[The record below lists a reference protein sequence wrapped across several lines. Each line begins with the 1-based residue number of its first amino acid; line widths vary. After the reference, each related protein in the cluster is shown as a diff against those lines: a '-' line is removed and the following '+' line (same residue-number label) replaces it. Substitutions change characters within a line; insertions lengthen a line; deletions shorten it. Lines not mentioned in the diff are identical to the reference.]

1 LCPNPPIWAQI
12 GRYFR
17 VRAGS
22 PNTHKPCTGAKNRH
36 FRPRYDSICKQE
48 VGGSIPPGSTTK
60 SLQIDR
66 FQYPL
71 NALLGAFVR
80 AQDENEPPLPVMLVV
95 SGLPPLV
102 QNLQAVRSHSER
114 LFRVEELGN
123 LSLTPAHRGEPSPAA
138 LALISIFE

>member
-1 LCPNPPIWAQI
+1 
-12 GRYFR
+12 
-17 VRAGS
+17 
-22 PNTHKPCTGAKNRH
+22 
-36 FRPRYDSICKQE
+36 
-48 VGGSIPPGSTTK
+48 
-60 SLQIDR
+60 
-66 FQYPL
+66 
-71 NALLGAFVR
+71 VR